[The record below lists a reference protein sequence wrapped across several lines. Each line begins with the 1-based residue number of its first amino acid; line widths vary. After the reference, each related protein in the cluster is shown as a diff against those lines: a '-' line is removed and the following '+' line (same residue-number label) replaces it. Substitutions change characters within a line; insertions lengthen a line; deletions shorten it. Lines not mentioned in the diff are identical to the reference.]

1 MASLSVQGYA
11 LTQPSVILHYLR
23 LAVRPVGLCFDYL
36 WPVAQGFWQIVP
48 PLMVVSGFF
57 VLTLSLFCRYSAL
70 AFPGLWFFGILSITS
85 SIMPIADLA
94 VEHRMYL
101 PLIAPI
107 VLMVVGC
114 HRLLVRTVGR
124 RASTVGLAGVSAV
137 VMCLS
142 SLTIERNAI
151 YHTEERFW
159 TDVLAKRPLNFR
171 AHVTLASI
179 STKEKH
185 FSEAKMH
192 YRRTIDIISF
202 MPGHFQAS
210 RHLGTAHFHLGH
222 YNRALPLLTRTL
234 ATVTRKEDL
243 HNMIGLIDLRQGR
256 LTEAADHF
264 TEAVRLSPIVLEYQ
278 FNRGLAEMRRR
289 RFDVAETAFR
299 SAVEIDPHDAPSHHG
314 LAKTLWHQG
323 KSGNAIASWKSAIA
337 IDPKYWP
344 SVYDL
349 AWVMATHPDPRLRN
363 GIESFRLATR
373 IVDDSK
379 NPDALA
385 LEILAA
391 AYAENGN
398 FSEAVKIQEK
408 SLSMSFDDGGTI
420 VTGTEREQR
429 LAAYRNSKPWR
440 MNFVDVD

>member
-1 MASLSVQGYA
+1 
-11 LTQPSVILHYLR
+11 
-23 LAVRPVGLCFDYL
+23 
-36 WPVAQGFWQIVP
+36 
-48 PLMVVSGFF
+48 
-57 VLTLSLFCRYSAL
+57 
-70 AFPGLWFFGILSITS
+70 
-85 SIMPIADLA
+85 
-94 VEHRMYL
+94 
-101 PLIAPI
+101 
-107 VLMVVGC
+107 
-114 HRLLVRTVGR
+114 
-124 RASTVGLAGVSAV
+124 
-137 VMCLS
+137 
-142 SLTIERNAI
+142 
-151 YHTEERFW
+151 
-159 TDVLAKRPLNFR
+159 
-171 AHVTLASI
+171 
-179 STKEKH
+179 
-185 FSEAKMH
+185 
-192 YRRTIDIISF
+192 
-202 MPGHFQAS
+202 
-210 RHLGTAHFHLGH
+210 
-222 YNRALPLLTRTL
+222 
-234 ATVTRKEDL
+234 
-243 HNMIGLIDLRQGR
+243 MIGLIDLRQGR